1 MAAAPCRCLRQLQPR
16 PARLRRPLGGAI
28 VTCAAQSA
36 DGPFEGEFGQWWV
49 TPADKVEVWSY
60 RASLTLVAAAFGAG
74 TAAALAPQDAGWAP
88 ALWSNGSLL
97 AAAGGVGILGATTLI
112 HIYITPIKRALQ
124 TLAAL
129 GCAGGAWLALQHSD
143 VPLPQYVAD
152 HPGSMWFVGPAFAA
166 LAGICFKEGFC
177 YEKRESFI
185 LSGLIPLLCLLHLT
199 GLMPELADKGFSAV
213 VAGMLLLFAVRKYTQ
228 PVFADIGDKTIFEW
242 QAMTEDEQRARLEQI
257 RLEVA
262 AYGEDEEVV

>member
-1 MAAAPCRCLRQLQPR
+1 MLIRMLLQ
-16 PARLRRPLGGAI
+16 
-28 VTCAAQSA
+28 
-36 DGPFEGEFGQWWV
+36 
-49 TPADKVEVWSY
+49 ADKVEVWSY
-60 RASLTLVAAAFGAG
+60 RVSLTLIATAFATG
-74 TAAALAPQDAGWAP
+74 TVAALAPEDAVLAPVVWA
-88 ALWSNGSLL
+88 NGNLL

-143 VPLPQYVAD
+143 VPLPQWVAT
-152 HPGSMWFVGPAFAA
+152 HPSSMWFVGPAFAA

-199 GLMPELADKGFSAV
+199 GLMPEVADKGFSAV
-213 VAGMLLLFAVRKYTQ
+213 VAGMLLFFAARKYTQ
-228 PVFADIGDKTIFEW
+228 PVYADIGDKTVFEW
-242 QAMTEDEQRARLEQI
+242 QAMSEEEQRAKLEQI